1 MKNPV
6 TVLLLFAL
14 LAFGN
19 QAIAQEAKPAD
30 KIFGMLNKEL
40 GFTPEQTPKA
50 QSLAGDFTK
59 QFVDLGKKQM
69 MGALKQK
76 AQDALFGKFTEALGK
91 FITPA
96 QLTKFN
102 GIKNT
107 VKTALLGLK

>member
-1 MKNPV
+1 MKNLLA
-6 TVLLLFAL
+6 VLLLSVL
-14 LAFGN
+14 SGVFG
-19 QAIAQEAKPAD
+19 QTFAQEEKPAT
-30 KIFGMLNKEL
+30 KIFNMLNNEI

-59 QFVDLGKKQM
+59 QFIDLGKKQM

-76 AQDALFGKFTEALGK
+76 AQDALFSKFTDALGK

-96 QLTKFN
+96 QLAKFN

-107 VKTALLGLK
+107 VKTVLTGLK